1 MCGRIVQTAA
11 PHVLAEE
18 FFLDAVPDLAASWNL
33 PPGRDIAT
41 VVPHPD
47 TAGNLVRLMLWGLTP
62 PWLKGRDAGTQL
74 INARSETAL
83 EKPAFR
89 EAFLQRRC
97 LVPVDGFY
105 EWQKRDGGSQPFLF
119 RRHDGRPFALAGLWE
134 PREQPGGRAF
144 ASCTILTTAAN
155 SVMRPIH
162 HRMPAILPA
171 ESWRA
176 WLTAPAA
183 EAPGL
188 AGLLQPAPADLL
200 HHHPVSRRV
209 GGVEFDEPACLEP
222 VWDDRG
228 GQMNL
233 FG

>member
-1 MCGRIVQTAA
+1 MCGRIVQTAP

-18 FFLDAVPDLAASWNL
+18 FFLDAVPDLTPGYNV
-33 PPGRDIAT
+33 PPGRDIVAVLPSGT
-41 VVPHPD
+41 SE
-47 TAGNLVRLMLWGLTP
+47 GNVVRLMLWGLTP
-62 PWLKGRDAGTQL
+62 PWLDGRTGSTQL

-89 EAFLQRRC
+89 DAFRQRRC
-97 LVPVDGFY
+97 LIPVDGFY
-105 EWQKRDGGSQPFLF
+105 EWQKREEGNRPYLF
-119 RRHDGRPFALAGLWE
+119 RRRDGRPFALAGLWE

-155 SVMRPIH
+155 GLMRPIH
-162 HRMPAILPA
+162 HRMPAILPPSA
-171 ESWRA
+171 WRP
-176 WLTAPAA
+176 WLTTPPEQA
-183 EAPGL
+183 
-188 AGLLQPAPADLL
+188 AGLQDVLQPAPAEFL
-200 HHHPVSRRV
+200 HHHPVTRRV
-209 GGVEFDEPACLEP
+209 NRPEFDEPACLEP